1 MAQVNGNHVT
11 YGSGAYYRAQIIYTT
26 STSPTQLTVNWTF
39 QGFVQGSVSDS
50 NNAAGATGSMR
61 TTNYGSRTYN
71 FSSGGNAVTYESG
84 TTVFNRPV
92 GGDQVINQQFWLE
105 GLPGSGARS
114 TANLNVTV
122 PAQSVSAPA
131 APSNPGVTYVSD
143 SQQDLTF
150 TNNANPP
157 SSPYDSVR
165 VIRAEKTSSWGSFSQ
180 INSLAG
186 NTTSATDTGTSPNRG
201 YRYFFRAVNVAGT
214 ADSATVDVFTTP
226 AAPSGVTAVRGAGT
240 DIDVYFASNVAYP
253 DHDHLLEA
261 QADGG
266 SWVAVTT
273 LPAGVLEYNDPTPP
287 AGTFIKYRVTAHNT
301 VGSLTSA
308 PVESNTVTV
317 LSPPNPPTGLSPDG
331 GVAPFDQDAPLSWTF
346 NSTDTSPQSAYQIRH
361 RLDGSGTWTT
371 ETPVSSP
378 LNASTLPAGTYAL
391 GDVVEWQVRAWGS
404 HADPSD
410 WSSSAVFTM
419 SQRPSAIFT
428 SPNATTSLKSV
439 TAAWLYSSPVGSTQ
453 AGFTV
458 SLIRGGQ
465 ALETHTGTTATSVSF
480 SEPLVDGEIYTFV
493 LTVTDSDGLSSLPVE
508 TTVFVASLSGF
519 PIISWSVSED
529 TTPLDSSDSS
539 GSVGQ
544 FTAEI
549 ALPDPAIFE
558 DDPLTVYGPD
568 WLYGK
573 VVVIDDEVRGLI
585 SGKVVAYS
593 ENEST
598 VTVTC
603 LTQTRK
609 LNVWVTAEP
618 KNDTVGNV
626 FAYYLS
632 LAGVADGF
640 SVDPSIADTPVV
652 VPGFKGELWTNM
664 KKFVAANGWEI
675 AVEDNEI
682 VLRPARTI
690 TIESGNDI
698 DRSRSLQVQ
707 STAQTVEV
715 YEYDLEWIEEGL
727 VYPSGGWTPEVE
739 VLNVNAGETAEYTL
753 TDPWLSASLVSI
765 QEPEMVTFVSQ
776 EHDSSSVYTVV
787 ADDGLPVAPGLWA
800 AQGGKVT
807 FEIGDDLASIVV
819 KLTGPTGI
827 PTSAGVESKSFSL
840 ALASDKTGSRY
851 STLRI
856 VGTGVRY
863 SKTPRVFYTGLTDFE
878 TGTKVGETID
888 NPFLSDPDKVYTA
901 GIRAAVKWAGV
912 TPSTS
917 VTKVYTNDGNEFG
930 RVGGAR
936 LWDERR
942 KRWFRVRSAI
952 IGPDVV
958 NITGVDDDYTFQD
971 LDSFLNE
978 TGWTM
983 GDLDTAWFGMTWQ
996 DRYLIGVNFV

>member
-1 MAQVNGNHVT
+1 MAQVNGNHVSF
-11 YGSGAYYRAQIIYTT
+11 GSGAYYRAQIIYTT
-26 STSPTQLTVNWTF
+26 SLSPTQLTVNWTF
-39 QGFVQGSVSDS
+39 QGFVFGSVNDS

-71 FSSGGNAVTYESG
+71 FGSSGGTVTYESG
-84 TTVFNRPV
+84 TTVFNRPA
-92 GGDQVINQQFWLE
+92 GSDSSGSQSFWLE

-114 TANLNVTV
+114 TATLNFTV
-122 PAQSVSAPA
+122 PAQPISIPS

-165 VIRAEKTSSWGSFSQ
+165 VRRAVKTSSWGSFSQ
-180 INSLAG
+180 LEALAG
-186 NTTSATDTGTSPNRG
+186 NATSTTDTNTIANRG

-214 ADSATVDVFTTP
+214 ADSSTVDVFTTP
-226 AAPSGVTAVRGAGT
+226 ASPSGVTAVRGTGT

-253 DHDHLLEA
+253 DHDHLLEV

-266 SWVAVTT
+266 AWGTVTT
-273 LPAGVLEYNDPTPP
+273 LAAGVLDYNDPTPP
-287 AGTFIKYRVTAHNT
+287 AGTLIKYRVTARNT
-301 VGSLTSA
+301 VGSLTSSS
-308 PVESNTVTV
+308 VESNTITV
-317 LSPPNPPTGLSPDG
+317 LSPPDPPTGLTPDG

-371 ETPVSSP
+371 ETQVSSP
-378 LNASTLPAGTYAL
+378 LSASVIPAGVYAL
-391 GDVVEWQVRAWGS
+391 GDDVEWQVRAWGS
-404 HADPSD
+404 HADPSN

-428 SPNATTSLKSV
+428 SPNETTSLKTV
-439 TAAWLYSSPVGSTQ
+439 TAAWLYSSQVGSPQ

-458 SLIRGGQ
+458 SLMRGGQ
-465 ALETHTGTTATSVSF
+465 VLETHTGTTAMSVPF
-480 SEPLVDGEIYTFV
+480 SEPLVDGETYAFV
-493 LTVTDSDGLSSLPVE
+493 LTVTDSDGLSSLPVY
-508 TTVFVASLSGF
+508 TTVFIASLSGY

-544 FTAEI
+544 FTADI
-549 ALPDPAIFE
+549 APPDPAVFE

-573 VVVIDDEVRGLI
+573 VVVIDDEVRGLV

-598 VTVTC
+598 ITVTC

-632 LAGVADGF
+632 LAGIVDGF
-640 SVDPSIADTPVV
+640 TVDPSIASTLIV
-652 VPGFKGELWTNM
+652 VPGFKGELWTSM
-664 KKFVAANGWEI
+664 KQFVAANGWEI
-675 AVEDNEI
+675 AAEGNEI

-690 TIESGNDI
+690 TIESGNDTG
-698 DRSRSLQVQ
+698 RSRSLQVQ
-707 STAQTVEV
+707 STAQSVEV
-715 YEYDLEWIEEGL
+715 YEYDLEWVEDGL
-727 VYPSGGWTPEVE
+727 MYPSGGWTPEVE

-753 TDPWLSASLVSI
+753 TDPWLSASLVSF

-776 EHDSSSVYTVV
+776 DHDTSSVYTVV

-800 AQGGKVT
+800 SKGGNVT
-807 FEIGDDLASIVV
+807 FEMGDDLASIVV
-819 KLTGPTGI
+819 KLTGPLGI

-840 ALASDKTGSRY
+840 ALASDETGSRY

-856 VGTGVRY
+856 VGTGVQY
-863 SKTPRVFYTGLTDFE
+863 TKTPRLFYTGLTDFE
-878 TGTKVGETID
+878 TGTEVGETID

-936 LWDERR
+936 LWDEKR
-942 KRWFRVRSAI
+942 KRWFRVRGAT

-958 NITGVDDDYTFQD
+958 NITSVDDDYAFQD
-971 LDSFLNE
+971 FDGFLDE
-978 TGWTM
+978 KGWTM

-996 DRYLIGVNFV
+996 ERYLIGVNLV